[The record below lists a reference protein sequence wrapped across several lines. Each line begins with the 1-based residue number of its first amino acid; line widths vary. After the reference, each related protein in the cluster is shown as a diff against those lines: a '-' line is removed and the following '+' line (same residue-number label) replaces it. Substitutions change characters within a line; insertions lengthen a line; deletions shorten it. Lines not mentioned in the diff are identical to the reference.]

1 MESKAG
7 ITFQPSLK
15 ENQQQKATKTP
26 VTLQKPIHNNY
37 TAHGK
42 KSLESKPE
50 MPYFHGFFPSSFVHF
65 KKVGWVTLSLDAAVR
80 AEISPVCHIKKH
92 SR

>member
-1 MESKAG
+1 MAFLVLIIG

-42 KSLESKPE
+42 KSLLCF
-50 MPYFHGFFPSSFVHF
+50 PYQQHDSMYPRINITHLPGN
-65 KKVGWVTLSLDAAVR
+65 LSN
-80 AEISPVCHIKKH
+80 E
-92 SR
+92 